1 MRCTIAGTGC
11 ISAAGTSRAAAER
24 SYRSG
29 KACASLDD
37 ATGLPVFRV
46 LSLPAHAAIQRFT
59 EKRPVDRTTLLA
71 LHAAS
76 EAVEEAGWTGGDFAI
91 LVGCSRGPT
100 QSWESTYDRFVANGK
115 PPLRTSPLTTLG
127 SIPFALAD
135 YFGTRE
141 VSSGMSVTCS
151 SGLHAVYHGMALLT
165 AGLAERVLVGG
176 TEAPLT
182 PYTLRQ
188 MERLKVYAAP
198 GEFPCR
204 PFADPPTGMVLGE
217 GAAFLA
223 LERREPAGKY
233 VIDGVGVARERH
245 PSPTGISAAASG
257 LQAAMREAVS
267 DGGRGKPDLVF
278 AHAPGTR
285 KGDAAEHAAVREVM
299 GNIPLTSTKWAT
311 GHTFGASGPLAV
323 VAAVSALAR
332 GAAYPIPYAV
342 DKNAPYSFQSAMVNA
357 TGFGGNAI
365 SLIVRT
371 AG

>member
-1 MRCTIAGTGC
+1 M
-11 ISAAGTSRAAAER
+11 SAAGTSRPAAEAT
-24 SYRSG
+24 YRG
-29 KACASLDD
+29 GLATATLDA
-37 ATGLPVFRV
+37 ATGLPVFRIA
-46 LSLPAHAAIQRFT
+46 SLPDRPGIREFADQR
-59 EKRPVDRTTLLA
+59 PLDRTTLLA
-71 LHAAS
+71 LHAAH
-76 EAVEEAGWTGGDFAI
+76 EAVEKAGWTDGNFAI

-100 QSWESTYDRFVANGK
+100 RSWEATYDQFVATGQ

-135 YFGTRE
+135 YFGTTS

-188 MERLKVYAAP
+188 MERLRVYAAP
-198 GEFPCR
+198 DEYPCR
-204 PFADPPTGMVLGE
+204 PFANPPTGMVLGE

-223 LERREPAGKY
+223 LERDGPSGTCL
-233 VIDGVGVARERH
+233 IDGVGVARERH
-245 PSPTGISAAASG
+245 PSPTGISTMASG
-257 LQAAMREAVS
+257 LQAAMQAAIRDS
-267 DGGRGKPDLVF
+267 GGKIPDLVF

-285 KGDAAEHAAVREVM
+285 KGDAAERAAVQQVL
-299 GNIPLTSTKWAT
+299 GTVPVTSLKWAT

-323 VAAVSALAR
+323 VAAVSALER
-332 GAAYPIPYAV
+332 GTVYPIPYVA
-342 DKNAPYSFQSAMVNA
+342 NTAAPPSFQSGMVNA

-365 SLIVRT
+365 SLLVRR
-371 AG
+371 AD